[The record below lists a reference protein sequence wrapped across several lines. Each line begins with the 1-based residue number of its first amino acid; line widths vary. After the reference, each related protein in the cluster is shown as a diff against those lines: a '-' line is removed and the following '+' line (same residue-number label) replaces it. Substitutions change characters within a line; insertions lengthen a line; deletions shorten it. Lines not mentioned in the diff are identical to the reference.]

1 MSRET
6 KTITINVIDAKAENT
21 FAALGLN
28 DTEDSI
34 KAFSEKLAGIT
45 SNILDGMTGKNPDFN
60 RNSAMK
66 EVQDNLSYEECLLLA
81 TAHLEDRAESE
92 LEKVA
97 FMEAM
102 RAAQIIPD
110 AEEVPAESE
119 EKSE

>member
-45 SNILDGMTGKNPDFN
+45 SNILYGMTGKNPDFN
-60 RNSAMK
+60 RNDALK
-66 EVQDNLSYEECLLLA
+66 QVQDNLSYEECVLLA
-81 TAHLEDRAESE
+81 TAHLEDRA
-92 LEKVA
+92 A
-97 FMEAM
+97 FMTAM
-102 RAAQIIPD
+102 EMAKIGSGEEI
-110 AEEVPAESE
+110 AEE

>member
-34 KAFSEKLAGIT
+34 KAFAEKLSGIT

-60 RNSAMK
+60 RNDALK
-66 EVQDNLSYEECLLLA
+66 QVQDNLSYEECVLLA

-92 LEKVA
+92 LERAA
-97 FMEAM
+97 FMTAM
-102 RAAQIIPD
+102 EMAKIGSGEET
-110 AEEVPAESE
+110 AEE